1 MRRLVL
7 KSIKINTITNIV
19 LSIVCLGLALCLVYQ
34 THHYHKLFKKQAQ
47 VLEQVEQTLEET
59 LDKQLDNYLELA
71 QAEEPMKKTYTN
83 YPKKNMGKF
92 QLSFYTPTE
101 LKKPY
106 EKLKTA
112 TSTKPKEGRTI
123 AVDPKVIPFGTLV
136 YIEGFG
142 YRIAED
148 TGSAIKG
155 NRIDIFM
162 MDYNKALSLG
172 KPYANVTILGR
183 K

>member
-1 MRRLVL
+1 MKELL
-7 KSIKINTITNIV
+7 KKSIQYHSLSVTI
-19 LSIVCLGLALCLVYQ
+19 LSITCLTLILGYIYQ
-34 THHYHKLFKKQAQ
+34 TNHYHDLLDKQASQ
-47 VLEQVEQTLEET
+47 FQET
-59 LDKQLDNYLELA
+59 LDKQLDNYLDLA
-71 QAEEPMKKTYTN
+71 QAEEPVKKTYTN

-106 EKLKTA
+106 EKLRTA
-112 TSTKPKEGRTI
+112 TGTKPKEGRTI
-123 AVDPKVIPFGTLV
+123 AVDPKVIPYGTLV

-148 TGSAIKG
+148 CGGAIKG
-155 NRIDIFM
+155 NRIDVFM
-162 MDYNKALSLG
+162 MDYNKAISLG